1 MFCIFEVLSLLL
13 FFSTLLGNLR
23 TLRKLRTQI
32 QFEHIKRQT
41 RSFEK
46 LMTNKGI
53 IIKATDKG
61 GGLALIDKSYYR
73 NHLVNKEHLH
83 RNIETFNNSLFY

>member
-1 MFCIFEVLSLLL
+1 
-13 FFSTLLGNLR
+13 
-23 TLRKLRTQI
+23 
-32 QFEHIKRQT
+32 
-41 RSFEK
+41 
-46 LMTNKGI
+46 MTNKDI